1 MDKLTV
7 LKEYFGH
14 DSFREGQSDLID
26 HIPCICPNRK
36 QP

>member
-1 MDKLTV
+1 MDKLAV

-26 HIPCICPNRK
+26 HILGGCSG
-36 QP
+36 